1 MGKLFVIEGID
12 GSGKATQS
20 ALLQQALQQQGAQSR
35 QISFPNYASDSS
47 ALVKMYLAGTFGSH
61 PQDVNP
67 YAASTFYAVDRYA
80 GYKTDW
86 GHFYDQG
93 GVLVAD
99 RYTTSNAVHQCAKLP
114 QSRWGDY
121 LDWLFDFEYQKI
133 GIPQPDG
140 VLYLAVE
147 PQVSGRL
154 MSGRY
159 GGQEEKKDIHER
171 DVAYLEQCHAA
182 AEYCAQ
188 KLGWHRI
195 DCMQGA
201 TLRGA
206 DEIAQQVWAAVRQ
219 AL

>member
-20 ALLQQALQQQGAQSR
+20 ALLQQAFGQQGVQSR
-35 QISFPNYASDSS
+35 QISFPNYESDSS

-86 GHFYDQG
+86 GPFYDQG

-114 QSRWGDY
+114 QSRWDEY
-121 LDWLFDFEYQKI
+121 LTWLFDFEYQKI
-133 GIPQPDG
+133 GIPQPDC

-147 PQVSGRL
+147 PVVSGWL

-171 DVAYLEQCHAA
+171 DIAYLEQCHAA
-182 AEYCAQ
+182 AEYCAR

-195 DCMQGA
+195 DCMRG
-201 TLRGA
+201 TGLRSVE
-206 DEIAQQVWAAVRQ
+206 DIAQQVWAAVQQVR
-219 AL
+219 